1 MSLLPRIVR
10 LHIVFCFSIFHCFS
24 SLDIRAQTNE
34 VDIPQADSL
43 THLLA
48 GASEARELELY
59 RELFEVY
66 FPNHLQQAYTIDK
79 NIIALSRKLQ
89 IDSTYLEGLN
99 NLGAIYNHRGQFDSV
114 LIVSQHIL
122 DIAKSKGDQKSVAN
136 AYCNIA
142 SAHERTG
149 SLDSALYYNNL
160 AYNSEG
166 LKRKYSLDNN
176 IGRIY
181 FRQNKYPLA
190 VDHFKRSIAGATE
203 AGDLNT
209 EAIVSNNIG
218 NLFAGIQNYSLA
230 EHYYSRS
237 LALKNELGDQKGQLY
252 ALVNLANLP
261 DVDSLNR
268 MQYLESGFELA
279 KLEQDERIL
288 AIFTSLLCEENH
300 PLTNC
305 PSDVLTAYDK
315 FKDQPSFE
323 FTFIIHAMITNFL
336 RDSAYEAAEV
346 KANEY
351 LQFSTQQ
358 QSLEDQQSARNMLL
372 RIYEQTGN
380 AEKYMTVSRVYY
392 AVKDSISQSVNLN
405 AFAYMQSEIDNEKNE
420 RINSL
425 NASLEAQKKSRNRI
439 IILSLAIAVLLAAL
453 LFNRSRLVRFQRQTI
468 TKEKEAGRYLET
480 MNVVLKEQQEFKKRF
495 YSNVTHEFKTPL
507 TVIKGS
513 IQQIQNEKRFLEV
526 RQSDPDLAKRLDSI
540 ERNSNN
546 LMELVSRFLELSKLD
561 EHALKVD
568 LVEGDLTG
576 YIYYLTESFESLLK
590 DKQIAF
596 EIQGQ
601 TLPIDTSFDP
611 EKIRHIVSNLL
622 SNAIKHTPI
631 GRRIEL
637 KLSATEAHYQMVLSD
652 NGEGIPNDEL
662 PFIFDRYYRVKNQ
675 ESTEGT
681 GIGLALTKELVELMG
696 GSIQAHSTLGEGST
710 FTVSLPIQKSSNT
723 LVESNA
729 HATSGLEDDKRPLI
743 LVVEDNQEVS
753 KFIVS
758 CIEYDYRFA
767 VASNGE
773 EGVIMALE
781 LLPDLIITDISMPL
795 KDGFQV
801 CEEIKENE
809 LSSHIPIIML
819 TAKAS
824 YEAKLQGLEKG
835 ADDYLEKP
843 FDVREMLLR
852 IQNLI
857 DIRESIRAHFQT
869 SDTLHIAPRGSGLID
884 RTFFTKVYQ
893 IIDDNI
899 QNSQLGVDFLARE
912 IGISAAHLNRKLKAL
927 TNLSTTKF
935 ILNHKL
941 KHAKN
946 ILLNSDANVSEV
958 ADQSGFNSVAYFVKC
973 FREFYGQTPGSLI
986 KDQES

>member
-1 MSLLPRIVR
+1 MNIL
-10 LHIVFCFSIFHCFS
+10 
-24 SLDIRAQTNE
+24 AQTNE
-34 VDIPQADSL
+34 TPIPQADSL
-43 THLLA
+43 TQLLD
-48 GASEARELELY
+48 GASEARKLELY

-66 FPNHLQQAYTIDK
+66 FPNHLQQAYSVDK
-79 NIIALSRKLQ
+79 QIISLSQELK

-99 NLGAIYNHRGQFDSV
+99 NLGAIYNRRGQFDSV
-114 LIVSQHIL
+114 LYVSQNIL
-122 DIAKSKGDQKSVAN
+122 DIAKGMGDEKSVAN

-142 SAHERTG
+142 STHERTG
-149 SLDSALYYNNL
+149 TLDSALYYNNL

-181 FRQNKYPLA
+181 FRQNKYALA
-190 VDHFKRSIAGATE
+190 VDHFKRSIAGAT
-203 AGDLNT
+203 AVGDLNT

-218 NLFAGIQNYSLA
+218 SLFASIQNYSLA

-237 LALKNELGDQKGQLY
+237 VELKKELGDQKGQLY

-268 MQYLESGFELA
+268 MHYLESGFELA
-279 KLEQDERIL
+279 KLVEDDRIL
-288 AIFTSLLCEENH
+288 AIFTSLLCEANH

-305 PSDVLTAYDK
+305 PTDVLAAYDK

-323 FTFIIHAMITNFL
+323 FTFIIHAMIEYL
-336 RDSAYEAAEV
+336 LQEGEYDAAEV

-380 AEKYMTVSRVYY
+380 ADGFMKVSQVYY
-392 AVKDSISQSVNLN
+392 AVKDSISESVNLN

-425 NASLEAQKKSRNRI
+425 NASLEAQKKARNRI
-439 IILSLAIAVLLAAL
+439 IVLSIAIAVLLAAF
-453 LFNRSRLVRFQRQTI
+453 LFNRARLVRFQRQTI
-468 TKEKEAGRYLET
+468 AKEKEAGRYLET
-480 MNVVLKEQQEFKKRF
+480 MNSVLKEQQEFKKRF

-526 RQSDPDLAKRLDSI
+526 RQNDPDLAKRLDSI

-576 YIYYLTESFESLLK
+576 YMYYLVESFESLLQ

-596 EIQGQ
+596 EIHGQ
-601 TLPIDTSFDP
+601 TLSVDTSFDP
-611 EKIRHIVSNLL
+611 EKIRHIVANLM
-622 SNAIKHTPI
+622 SNAIKHTPS

-637 KLSATEAHYQMVLSD
+637 TLSATDEQYQMMVSD
-652 NGEGIPNDEL
+652 NGEGIPSDEL

-675 ESTEGT
+675 ASTEGT

-696 GSIQAHSTLGEGST
+696 GSIDVRSTLGEGST
-710 FTVSLPIQKSSNT
+710 FIVNLPIQKTSTTTVDGN
-723 LVESNA
+723 VD
-729 HATSGLEDDKRPLI
+729 ATSDLKDDKRPLI

-758 CIEYDYRFA
+758 CIEYEYRYA
-767 VASNGE
+767 VANNGE
-773 EGVIMALE
+773 EGVAMALE

-795 KDGFQV
+795 KDGYQV

-809 LSSHIPIIML
+809 LTSHIPIIML
-819 TAKAS
+819 TARAS

-869 SDTLHIAPRGSGLID
+869 SDTLRIAPRGAGTVD
-884 RTFFTKVYQ
+884 RTFFIKVYE
-893 IIDDNI
+893 IIDTNI

-912 IGISAAHLNRKLKAL
+912 IGISPAHLNRKLKAL
-927 TNLSTTKF
+927 TNLSTNKF

-986 KDQES
+986 KD